1 MNKTER
7 LHHMLR
13 FINQKQHFTLTDL
26 MQEFHI
32 SKRTA
37 LRDIASLEEM
47 GAPIY
52 VEYGRYG
59 GYRML
64 QQMQLPPI
72 SFNTDELHALYFAMQ
87 ALRSFSSLPFQT
99 TFHSVHEKF
108 MAALSDRQ
116 RENIVN
122 IQRLVTFKHTEQI
135 KDSSHLELL
144 LKAAVQQEVIQI
156 TYPDQNTNAKPNK
169 VIVPFGNKEAAH
181 DNAEHPQIN
190 SFVQDELQKVGAV
203 TGQSGPMFRTNI
215 STRIIQPLELYA
227 SRGYWYCHAYDLEK
241 KAYRVFRC
249 DRIASAALTDT
260 APASHLAHIQSGH
273 LHSLWKASEAAVS
286 FRCRLNEAGIELF
299 QQNHYPS
306 MRLEEQD
313 GNPLLVGTYEPHE
326 LDFIVNYLAGYGKS
340 IQIIEPHA
348 LKESLRQYY
357 MNLLDHI

>member
-1 MNKTER
+1 MKKTER

-13 FINQKQHFTLTDL
+13 FINHKQHFTLYDL
-26 MQEFHI
+26 MQEFQI

-59 GYRML
+59 GYRLL

-87 ALRSFSSLPFQT
+87 ALRSFTSLPFQT
-99 TFHSVHEKF
+99 TFESVHKKF

-116 RENIVN
+116 QENIHN
-122 IQRLVTFKHTEQI
+122 MQQRVAFKHTEQI
-135 KDSSHLELL
+135 KDSAHLDLL
-144 LKAAVQQEVIQI
+144 LKAAVQQMVIQI
-156 TYPDQNTNAKPNK
+156 EYPDKDKNSEPISRIKTSPR
-169 VIVPFGNKEAAH
+169 VI
-181 DNAEHPQIN
+181 HPI
-190 SFVQDELQKVGAV
+190 A
-203 TGQSGPMFRTNI
+203 
-215 STRIIQPLELYA
+215 LYA
-227 SRGYWYCHAYDLEK
+227 SKGYWYCQAYDLRK

-249 DRIASAALTDT
+249 DRIISAVLTEIEPV
-260 APASHLAHIQSGH
+260 AHLADIHSVHSEH
-273 LHSLWKASEAAVS
+273 LQSLWKPSEQAIS
-286 FRCRLNEAGIELF
+286 FQCTISDAGIEQF

-313 GNPLLVGTYEPHE
+313 GFYLLVGTYEPHE
-326 LDFIVNYLAGYGKS
+326 LEFIVSYLAGYGTS
-340 IQIIEPHA
+340 IKIVEPEM

-357 MNLLDHI
+357 LNLLECI

>member
-1 MNKTER
+1 MKKTER

-13 FINQKQHFTLTDL
+13 FINQKQYFTLSDL
-26 MQEFHI
+26 MQEFQI

-59 GYRML
+59 GYRLL

-87 ALRSFSSLPFQT
+87 ALRSFTSLPFRT
-99 TFHSVHEKF
+99 TFESVHKKF

-116 RENIVN
+116 QENIHN
-122 IQRLVTFKHTEQI
+122 MQQRVAFKHTEQI
-135 KDSSHLELL
+135 KDSAHLELL
-144 LKAAVQQEVIQI
+144 LNAAVQQMVIQI
-156 TYPDQNTNAKPNK
+156 TYHDKNRSAAEQSK
-169 VIVPFGNKEAAH
+169 VTVSIENKEPTKENLEDYH
-181 DNAEHPQIN
+181 DQSE
-190 SFVQDELQKVGAV
+190 AV
-203 TGQSGPMFRTNI
+203 SKTKT
-215 STRIIQPLELYA
+215 STRIIQPIALY
-227 SRGYWYCHAYDLEK
+227 SIKGYWYCQSYDLKK

-249 DRIASAALTDT
+249 DRIISAVLTEIEPVAHLTD
-260 APASHLAHIQSGH
+260 IQSEH
-273 LHSLWKASEAAVS
+273 LRSLWKPSEQAISFQCRISEAGM
-286 FRCRLNEAGIELF
+286 EQF

-313 GNPLLVGTYEPHE
+313 GFYLLVGTYEPHE
-326 LDFIVNYLAGYGKS
+326 LEFIVSYLAGFGTS
-340 IQIIEPHA
+340 IKIVEPEM

-357 MNLLDHI
+357 LNLLECI